1 MPLTRSFKQTV
12 KSRAQRDAKFRV
24 ALLREAAEAF
34 LRGEIDLGK
43 SLLRDYVNATIGF
56 QALADAVDKS
66 PKSLMRMLGE
76 TGNPRADSLFALIAH
91 LQNSEGVELCVT
103 AGGVK

>member
-24 ALLREAAEAF
+24 ALLQEAAEAF
-34 LRGEIDLGK
+34 LRGEIELGK
-43 SLLRDYVNATIGF
+43 SLLRNYVNATIGF

-66 PKSLMRMLGE
+66 PKSVMRMLGE
-76 TGNPRADSLFALIAH
+76 TGNPRADSLFTLIAH
-91 LQNSEGVELCVT
+91 LQKSEGVELCVT
-103 AGGVK
+103 ADDVK

>member
-24 ALLREAAEAF
+24 ALLQEAAEAF

-43 SLLRDYVNATIGF
+43 TLLRDYVNATIGF
-56 QALADAVDKS
+56 QELAEAVDKS
-66 PKSLMRMLGE
+66 PKSLMRMLSD

-91 LQNSEGVELCVT
+91 LQKSEGVELCVT
-103 AGGVK
+103 ADGVK